1 MIRTAK
7 AGAEIIHRKGF
18 RYSIRVR
25 SGNIILGDVRRYI
38 SASFGIQGNYQAGKI
53 GFHMGWTMR
62 NMPFQISEAFMVS
75 RSEDMLALW
84 SIPEDNR
91 PSDDPSLHVS
101 PDMHYSQFVRLSNEN
116 YVWSSY
122 AAILGIPNSTLED
135 SLNFMRAKLI
145 PLEPE
150 LETFSLKYIS
160 LFSME
165 YDNNAIPDK
174 QWWNNLIN
182 NFDHELD
189 RSLAIFGSRST
200 IGDHFTRK
208 IG

>member
-1 MIRTAK
+1 M
-7 AGAEIIHRKGF
+7 
-18 RYSIRVR
+18 
-25 SGNIILGDVRRYI
+25 L
-38 SASFGIQGNYQAGKI
+38 
-53 GFHMGWTMR
+53 
-62 NMPFQISEAFMVS
+62 S

-150 LETFSLKYIS
+150 LDTFSLKYIP

-165 YDNNAIPDK
+165 YDNNVIPDK
-174 QWWNNLIN
+174 QWWNSLIN

-189 RSLAIFGSRST
+189 RSLAIFGSHST
-200 IGDHFTRK
+200 ISDHFTRK